1 MIIPIDWNTIEDSID
16 LEVWNR
22 LTTNFWLPE
31 KVPLSNDLRSWGE
44 LTAEEQLATRKVFAG
59 LTLLDTLQGTVG
71 AVSIIPDSRTPH
83 EEAVLTNI
91 SFMEAFAGDTEL
103 LTPHGWKQIKDITA
117 EDAVAQYHPETNL
130 LDFTSPTVV
139 PSHFSNEVYEIA
151 ANNGNA
157 RQVVSGGHRVYL
169 EEKTKKENTCKTW
182 THSVCEARNLKDVN
196 LNTAHRRFRSTGKAA
211 DGEGMTAIDRLLVAI
226 NADGSYKAGS
236 TPRCTGEKT
245 GTIPCT
251 FSLSKQRKI
260 DRLFALANEAGWE
273 VTTRQSR
280 SAEGN
285 VKERGTF
292 ILHVPV
298 EYTYDRSKEFANL
311 WALDQ
316 VSGTWAR
323 EFVAESGLWDG
334 HTLEDGCGVTFY
346 SSNETD
352 ADFFVAVASL
362 AGYRTRM
369 VNRVDDRSENYSVYA
384 SFSKDTVNAQSMR
397 ITKAEPQQ
405 VYCVQVPSTF
415 LLTRNGESPVISGN
429 CVHARSYS
437 SIFSTLC
444 STEEINEIFRWA
456 KDDPILQSKGEIIK
470 ECYDIR
476 ERTTEAAAYRKAASV
491 MLESFMFYSGFYLPF
506 KLASQGR
513 LTNTADI
520 IRLILRDEGVHGYY
534 LGYKFQQHRK
544 ELTEEQRDRLDY
556 WVDTKIRHLYALEAK
571 FTEDLYDEI
580 GWTENV
586 KTYLRYNAN
595 KAMQNLGYDS
605 IFSDSETRVE
615 AAIMSSMTV
624 DANETHDFFSGSGSS
639 YVMAEVE
646 ETTDDDWD

>member
-91 SFMEAFAGDTEL
+91 SFMEAFSGDTEL
-103 LTPHGWKQIKDITA
+103 LTPAGWKRIDEVRE
-117 EDAVAQYHPETNL
+117 EDLVAQYDPERNETTFVN
-130 LDFTSPTVV
+130 PTII
-139 PSHFSNEVYEIA
+139 PPHFSEEVYEIA
-151 ANNGNA
+151 SHNGNA

-169 EEKTKKENTCKTW
+169 EEKVKKSNSCKDW
-182 THSVCEARNLKDVN
+182 THTVVEARELAGIN
-196 LNTAHRRFRSTGKAA
+196 LNSAHRRFRSAA
-211 DGEGMTAIDRLLVAI
+211 PAPSGEGMTDTDRLLLAI
-226 NADGSYKAGS
+226 NADGTIRGDRY
-236 TPRCTGEKT
+236 TGGRV
-245 GTIPCT
+245 GTIPVSFT
-251 FSLSKQRKI
+251 LKKERKI
-260 DRLFALANEAGWE
+260 ERLKKLSESVGWDLTE
-273 VTTRQSR
+273 DIGPES
-280 SAEGN
+280 
-285 VKERGTF
+285 RGTF
-292 ILHVPV
+292 YLSLPL
-298 EYTYDRSKEFANL
+298 EFAKDRSKRMSQ
-311 WALDQ
+311 WWSLDTK
-316 VSGTWAR
+316 SSNWCR
-323 EFVAESGLWDG
+323 EFVEESGLWDG
-334 HTLEDGCGVTFY
+334 HTLKGGEGVTFY
-346 SSNETD
+346 TTRKEDS
-352 ADFFVAVASL
+352 DFFVAAATL
-362 AGYRTRM
+362 AGYRSRT
-369 VNRVDDRSENYSVYA
+369 VVRVDERSSTYKDSYVTNVTYK
-384 SFSKDTVNAQSMR
+384 KDTVGGQSMR
-397 ITKAEPQQ
+397 VREADPQM

-415 LLTRNGESPVISGN
+415 LVTRNGESPVISGN

-456 KDDPILQSKGEIIK
+456 KDDPTLQSKAEIIK

-534 LGYKFQQHRK
+534 LGYKFQQHRR

-556 WVDTKIRHLYALEAK
+556 WIDTKIRQLYFLEAK
-571 FTEDLYDEI
+571 FSEDLYDEI

>member
-44 LTAEEQLATRKVFAG
+44 LTPEEQLATRKVFAG

-91 SFMEAFAGDTEL
+91 SFMEAFSGDTEL
-103 LTPHGWKQIKDITA
+103 LTPEGWKRIDEVRE
-117 EDAVAQYHPETNL
+117 EDLVAQYDPERNETAFVN
-130 LDFTSPTVV
+130 PTII
-139 PSHFSNEVYEIA
+139 PPHFSEEVYEIA
-151 ANNGNA
+151 SNNGNA

-169 EEKTKKENTCKTW
+169 EEKVKKSNSCKDW
-182 THSVCEARNLKDVN
+182 THTVVEARELAGIN
-196 LNTAHRRFRSTGKAA
+196 LNSAHRRFRSAA
-211 DGEGMTAIDRLLVAI
+211 PAPSGEGMTDTDRLLLAI
-226 NADGSYKAGS
+226 NADGTIRGDRY
-236 TPRCTGEKT
+236 TGGRV
-245 GTIPCT
+245 GTIPVSFT
-251 FSLSKQRKI
+251 LKKERKI
-260 DRLFALANEAGWE
+260 ERLKKLSESVGWDLTE
-273 VTTRQSR
+273 DIGPES
-280 SAEGN
+280 
-285 VKERGTF
+285 RGTF
-292 ILHVPV
+292 YLSLPL
-298 EYTYDRSKEFANL
+298 EFAKDRSKRMSQWWSLEAKSSN
-311 WALDQ
+311 WC
-316 VSGTWAR
+316 R
-323 EFVAESGLWDG
+323 EFVEESGLWDG
-334 HTLEDGCGVTFY
+334 HTLKGGEGVTFY
-346 SSNETD
+346 TTRKEDS
-352 ADFFVAVASL
+352 DFFVAAATL
-362 AGYRTRM
+362 AGYRSRT
-369 VNRVDDRSENYSVYA
+369 VVRVDERSSTYKDSYVTNVTYQ
-384 SFSKDTVNAQSMR
+384 KDTVGGQSMR
-397 ITKAEPQQ
+397 VREADPQM

-415 LLTRNGESPVISGN
+415 LVTRNGESPVISGN

-456 KDDPILQSKGEIIK
+456 KDDPTLQSKAEIIK

-534 LGYKFQQHRK
+534 LGYKFQQHRR

-556 WVDTKIRHLYALEAK
+556 WIDTKIRQLYFLEAK
-571 FTEDLYDEI
+571 FSEDLYDEI

>member
-44 LTAEEQLATRKVFAG
+44 LTPEEQLVTRKVFAG

-91 SFMEAFAGDTEL
+91 SFME
-103 LTPHGWKQIKDITA
+103 
-117 EDAVAQYHPETNL
+117 
-130 LDFTSPTVV
+130 S
-139 PSHFSNEVYEIA
+139 
-151 ANNGNA
+151 
-157 RQVVSGGHRVYL
+157 
-169 EEKTKKENTCKTW
+169 
-182 THSVCEARNLKDVN
+182 
-196 LNTAHRRFRSTGKAA
+196 
-211 DGEGMTAIDRLLVAI
+211 
-226 NADGSYKAGS
+226 
-236 TPRCTGEKT
+236 
-245 GTIPCT
+245 
-251 FSLSKQRKI
+251 
-260 DRLFALANEAGWE
+260 
-273 VTTRQSR
+273 
-280 SAEGN
+280 
-285 VKERGTF
+285 
-292 ILHVPV
+292 
-298 EYTYDRSKEFANL
+298 
-311 WALDQ
+311 
-316 VSGTWAR
+316 
-323 EFVAESGLWDG
+323 
-334 HTLEDGCGVTFY
+334 
-346 SSNETD
+346 
-352 ADFFVAVASL
+352 
-362 AGYRTRM
+362 
-369 VNRVDDRSENYSVYA
+369 
-384 SFSKDTVNAQSMR
+384 
-397 ITKAEPQQ
+397 
-405 VYCVQVPSTF
+405 
-415 LLTRNGESPVISGN
+415 
-429 CVHARSYS
+429 VHARSYS

-456 KDDPILQSKGEIIK
+456 KDDPTLQSKAEIIK
-470 ECYDIR
+470 KCYDIR

>member
-1 MIIPIDWNTIEDSID
+1 MIIPIDWNTIDDSID

-91 SFMEAFAGDTEL
+91 SFME
-103 LTPHGWKQIKDITA
+103 
-117 EDAVAQYHPETNL
+117 
-130 LDFTSPTVV
+130 S
-139 PSHFSNEVYEIA
+139 
-151 ANNGNA
+151 
-157 RQVVSGGHRVYL
+157 
-169 EEKTKKENTCKTW
+169 
-182 THSVCEARNLKDVN
+182 
-196 LNTAHRRFRSTGKAA
+196 
-211 DGEGMTAIDRLLVAI
+211 
-226 NADGSYKAGS
+226 
-236 TPRCTGEKT
+236 
-245 GTIPCT
+245 
-251 FSLSKQRKI
+251 
-260 DRLFALANEAGWE
+260 
-273 VTTRQSR
+273 
-280 SAEGN
+280 
-285 VKERGTF
+285 
-292 ILHVPV
+292 
-298 EYTYDRSKEFANL
+298 
-311 WALDQ
+311 
-316 VSGTWAR
+316 
-323 EFVAESGLWDG
+323 
-334 HTLEDGCGVTFY
+334 
-346 SSNETD
+346 
-352 ADFFVAVASL
+352 
-362 AGYRTRM
+362 
-369 VNRVDDRSENYSVYA
+369 
-384 SFSKDTVNAQSMR
+384 
-397 ITKAEPQQ
+397 
-405 VYCVQVPSTF
+405 
-415 LLTRNGESPVISGN
+415 
-429 CVHARSYS
+429 VHARSYS

-456 KDDPILQSKGEIIK
+456 KDDPTLQSKAEIIK

-534 LGYKFQQHRK
+534 LGYKFQQHRR

-556 WVDTKIRHLYALEAK
+556 WIDTKIRQLYFLEAK
-571 FTEDLYDEI
+571 FSEDLYDEI